1 MAATMKAAVGR
12 EVGRPLLI
20 DDAHPGNRLP
30 DPAGTGG
37 SFLMT

>member
-1 MAATMKAAVGR
+1 MAATMKAAVVR
-12 EVGRPLLI
+12 EFGKPLLI
-20 DDAHPGNRLP
+20 EDAHPGNLLL